1 MFSKFFVF
9 SQTMFGVLITHKPEE
24 NVAMHLRSL
33 QRLSFGL
40 LYYKSQCSFYLKY
53 SLTHMPFKNKLQ
65 RRRLL
70 WTALR
75 STQSCSCVISW
86 FASPQRLQ
94 GVTGHQLLLSLIY
107 HSTRIWW
114 PQHRWFII
122 RSKHIIKQNNF
133 KFC

>member
-9 SQTMFGVLITHKPEE
+9 SRTMFSILITHKPEE
-24 NVAMHLRSL
+24 NVAMHHRSP
-33 QRLSFGL
+33 QRLSLGL
-40 LYYKSQCSFYLKY
+40 LYYKSQFSFYLKY
-53 SLTHMPFKNKLQ
+53 SLTHIPFKNKLQ
-65 RRRLL
+65 RNCLL

-75 STQSCSCVISW
+75 STQSRFCMIFW
-86 FASPQRLQ
+86 FASPQSLH

-114 PQHRWFII
+114 PQHIWFII
-122 RSKHIIKQNNF
+122 WSKHIIKQNNF